1 MDVNTCVFNRI
12 VYLRARWI
20 LK

>member
-1 MDVNTCVFNRI
+1 MDVNTRVFNRI
-12 VYLRARWI
+12 VYLRARCI